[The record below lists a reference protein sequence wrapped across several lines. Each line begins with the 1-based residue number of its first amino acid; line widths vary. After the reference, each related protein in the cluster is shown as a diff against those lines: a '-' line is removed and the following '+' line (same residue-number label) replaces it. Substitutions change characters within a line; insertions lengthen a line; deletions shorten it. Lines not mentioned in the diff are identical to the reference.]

1 MGKIDDS
8 ARLIIK
14 ISVQKIGRTATAKLY
29 HITLS
34 VIDLYLMGVDQGTL
48 IGREVIRMEIGRKQA
63 EKDGK
68 KEFKVTEKD
77 RYKGGRKQ

>member
-14 ISVQKIGRTATAKLY
+14 ISVQKIGRTTTAKLY
-29 HITLS
+29 NIPLS

-48 IGREVIRMEIGRKQA
+48 IGREVMRMEM
-63 EKDGK
+63 
-68 KEFKVTEKD
+68 
-77 RYKGGRKQ
+77 

>member
-14 ISVQKIGRTATAKLY
+14 ISVKKIGRKETAKLY
-29 HITLS
+29 NIPFS
-34 VIDLYLMGVDQGTL
+34 VVDLYLFGVDQGTL

-68 KEFKVTEKD
+68 KDWKPTEKD
-77 RYKGGRKQ
+77 VYKGGR

>member
-1 MGKIDDS
+1 MGKINDS

-14 ISVQKIGRTATAKLY
+14 ISVQKIGRTATSKLY
-29 HITLS
+29 HIPLS
-34 VIDLYLMGVDQGTL
+34 MIDMYLMGVDQGTL
-48 IGREVIRMEIGRKQA
+48 IGREVLRMEMGRMKA

-77 RYKGGRKQ
+77 QYKGGRQQ